1 MLKSR
6 ILIYLSQIKFVK
18 KNQKKIIEFTYNK
31 ELAVM
36 KKYSHHSNNTNKP
49 SFWPKKRGQRLSV
62 VQKRL

>member
-1 MLKSR
+1 MKDSDLLESDQICLKK
-6 ILIYLSQIKFVK
+6 LK
-18 KNQKKIIEFTYNK
+18 KKIIEFTYNK